1 MDTVTPGYKSARR
14 CVNLWFRFFCL
25 LIINRAEFGDY
36 QFLVIPK
43 NSIFVM
49 IEEKVLVQNF
59 LNRKQRERLKKPE
72 WLKIKLGDPRNQNQV
87 LDLIAGL
94 NLHTVCQE
102 AKCPNIFECWTDKT
116 ATFMLGGDTCTR
128 HCGFC
133 AVNKGKP
140 MDLDPLEPVHV
151 AEAVKHLGLKHAVI
165 TSVNRDD
172 LPDGGS
178 KHWAETIFRVREMNP
193 DCRIEV
199 LIPDFNG
206 DEDALNNVLTARPD
220 VLNHNTETI
229 SRLYRRVRPDAR
241 YEQSMELLERSARF
255 RDTQC
260 PSMLTKSGIMA
271 GLGETFDEVVELM
284 SDLRAVSC
292 DIMTIGQY
300 LQPYEKRLPVERYVT
315 PEEFAE
321 WKRIGEA
328 MGFKHVESSP
338 LTRSSYHARQQAE

>member
-1 MDTVTPGYKSARR
+1 
-14 CVNLWFRFFCL
+14 
-25 LIINRAEFGDY
+25 
-36 QFLVIPK
+36 
-43 NSIFVM
+43 M
-49 IEEKVLVQNF
+49 IEEKVLIQKFV
-59 LNRKQRERLKKPE
+59 NRKNRERLKKPD
-72 WLKIKLGDPRNQNQV
+72 WLKIKLGDPSNQNAV
-87 LDLIAGL
+87 LNLIEGL

-140 MDLDPLEPVHV
+140 MDLDPLEPTHV
-151 AEAVKHLGLKHAVI
+151 AEAVAHLGLAHAVI

-172 LPDGGS
+172 LQDGGS
-178 KHWAETIFRVREMNP
+178 MHWAETILRVRELNAA
-193 DCRIEV
+193 CKVEV

-206 DEDALNNVLTARPD
+206 DEYALNNVLRARPD

-229 SRLYRRVRPDAR
+229 ARLYRRVRPDAK
-241 YEQSMELLERSARF
+241 YVQTLELLDRAAHW
-255 RDTQC
+255 RDTQQ
-260 PSMLTKSGIMA
+260 PGMKTKSGIMA
-271 GLGETFDEVVELM
+271 GLGETFEEVVSLM
-284 SDLRAVSC
+284 RDLRSVSC

-321 WKRIGEA
+321 WKLIGEA

-338 LTRSSYHARQQAE
+338 LTRSSYHARQQTESGEKVVV

>member
-1 MDTVTPGYKSARR
+1 
-14 CVNLWFRFFCL
+14 
-25 LIINRAEFGDY
+25 
-36 QFLVIPK
+36 
-43 NSIFVM
+43 M
-49 IEEKVLVQNF
+49 IEEKVLIQKFV
-59 LNRKQRERLKKPE
+59 NRKNRERLKKPD
-72 WLKIKLGDPRNQNQV
+72 WLKIKLGDPANQNAV
-87 LDLIAGL
+87 LDLIEGL

-140 MDLDPLEPVHV
+140 MDLDPMEPTHV
-151 AEAVKHLGLKHAVI
+151 AEAVAHLRLAHAVI

-178 KHWAETIFRVREMNP
+178 MHWAETITMVRELNP
-193 DCRIEV
+193 ECKVEV

-206 DEDALNNVLTARPD
+206 DEQALNNVLVARPD

-229 SRLYRRVRPDAR
+229 ARLYRRVRPDAR
-241 YEQSMELLERSARF
+241 YAQTLELLDRSAHW
-255 RDTQC
+255 RDTQQ
-260 PSMLTKSGIMA
+260 PSMKTKSGIMA
-271 GLGETFDEVVELM
+271 GLGETFEEVVEQM
-284 SDLRAVSC
+284 RDLRSVSC

-321 WKRIGEA
+321 WKAIGLA

-338 LTRSSYHARQQAE
+338 LTRSSYHARQQTENGETVTA

>member
-1 MDTVTPGYKSARR
+1 
-14 CVNLWFRFFCL
+14 
-25 LIINRAEFGDY
+25 
-36 QFLVIPK
+36 
-43 NSIFVM
+43 M
-49 IEEKVLVQNF
+49 IEEKVLVQKF
-59 LNRKQRERLKKPE
+59 LNRKQRERLKKPD
-72 WLKIKLGDPRNQNQV
+72 WLKIKLGDPRNQNAV
-87 LDLIAGL
+87 LDLISGL

-140 MDLDPLEPVHV
+140 MDLDPMEPVHV
-151 AEAVKHLGLKHAVI
+151 AEAVAHLKLEHAVI

-178 KHWAETIFRVREMNP
+178 MHWAETIFRVREMNP
-193 DCRIEV
+193 ACKVEV

-206 DEDALNNVLTARPD
+206 DEDALNNVLRARPD

-229 SRLYRRVRPDAR
+229 ARLYRRVRPDAV
-241 YEQSMELLERSARF
+241 YEQSMQLLARAAHF

-260 PSMLTKSGIMA
+260 PGMLTKSGIMA
-271 GLGETFDEVVELM
+271 GLGETFEEVVDLM
-284 SDLRAVSC
+284 RDLRKASC

-315 PEEFAE
+315 PEEFGE
-321 WKRIGEA
+321 WKKIGEA

-338 LTRSSYHARQQAE
+338 LTRSSYHAKQQTGSGSKL

>member
-1 MDTVTPGYKSARR
+1 
-14 CVNLWFRFFCL
+14 
-25 LIINRAEFGDY
+25 
-36 QFLVIPK
+36 
-43 NSIFVM
+43 M
-49 IEEKVLVQNF
+49 IEEKVLIQKFV
-59 LNRKQRERLKKPE
+59 NRKNRERLKKPD
-72 WLKIKLGDPRNQNQV
+72 WLKIKLGDPSNQNAV
-87 LDLIAGL
+87 LNLIEGL

-140 MDLDPLEPVHV
+140 GTLDPMEPTHV
-151 AEAVKHLGLKHAVI
+151 AEAVKHLGLAHAVI

-172 LPDGGS
+172 LADGGS
-178 KHWAETIFRVREMNP
+178 MHWAETIRKVREMNP
-193 DCRIEV
+193 DCKVEV

-229 SRLYRRVRPDAR
+229 ARLYRRVRPDAK
-241 YEQSMELLERSARF
+241 YGQSMELLARAAHF
-255 RDTQC
+255 RDTQF
-260 PSMLTKSGIMA
+260 PAMLTKSGIMA
-271 GLGETFDEVVELM
+271 GLGENFEEVVDLM
-284 SDLRAVSC
+284 RDLRRASC

-321 WKRIGEA
+321 WKKIGEA

-338 LTRSSYHARQQAE
+338 LTRSSYHAREQTVNGRRLDS

>member
-1 MDTVTPGYKSARR
+1 
-14 CVNLWFRFFCL
+14 
-25 LIINRAEFGDY
+25 
-36 QFLVIPK
+36 
-43 NSIFVM
+43 M
-49 IEEKVLVQNF
+49 IEEKVLVQKF
-59 LNRKQRERLKKPE
+59 LNRKDRERLKKPE
-72 WLKIKLGDPRNQNQV
+72 WLKIKLGDPRNQNAV
-87 LDLIAGL
+87 LDLISGL

-133 AVNKGKP
+133 AVNKGRP
-140 MDLDPLEPVHV
+140 DALDPMEPTHV
-151 AEAVKHLGLKHAVI
+151 AEAVKHLELAHAVI

-178 KHWAETIFRVREMNP
+178 MHWAETITRVREINRE
-193 DCRIEV
+193 CKVEV

-206 DEDALNNVLTARPD
+206 DEDALKNVLRARPD

-229 SRLYRRVRPDAR
+229 ARLYRRVRPDAK
-241 YEQSMELLERSARF
+241 YEQSMELLDRAAAF
-255 RDTQC
+255 RDKDF
-260 PSMLTKSGIMA
+260 PEMLTKSGIMV
-271 GLGETFDEVVELM
+271 GLGEEFEEVVDLM
-284 SDLRAVSC
+284 RDLRKVSC

-321 WKRIGEA
+321 WKQIGEA

-338 LTRSSYHARQQAE
+338 LTRSSYHAREQAE

>member
-1 MDTVTPGYKSARR
+1 
-14 CVNLWFRFFCL
+14 
-25 LIINRAEFGDY
+25 
-36 QFLVIPK
+36 
-43 NSIFVM
+43 M
-49 IEEKVLVQNF
+49 IEEKVLVNNF
-59 LNRKQRERLKKPE
+59 LNRKQRERLKKPD
-72 WLKIKLGDPRNQNQV
+72 WLKIKLGDPRNQNAV
-87 LDLIAGL
+87 MELISGL

-133 AVNKGKP
+133 AVNKGAP
-140 MDLDPLEPVHV
+140 LDLDPQEPTHV
-151 AEAVKHLGLKHAVI
+151 AQAVQHLKLEHAVI

-178 KHWAETIFRVREMNP
+178 NHWAETIFRVREMNRT
-193 DCRIEV
+193 CKVEV

-206 DEDALNNVLTARPD
+206 DELALNNVLRAKPD

-229 SRLYRRVRPDAR
+229 ARLYRRVRPDAI
-241 YEQSMELLERSARF
+241 YEQSMGLLTRAAHF
-255 RDTQC
+255 RDTHF
-260 PSMLTKSGIMA
+260 PGMLTKSGIMA
-271 GLGETFDEVVELM
+271 GLGETFEEVVDLM
-284 SDLRAVSC
+284 RDLRKASC
-292 DIMTIGQY
+292 NIMTIGQY

-321 WKRIGEA
+321 WKIIGEA

-338 LTRSSYHARQQAE
+338 LTRSSYHARQQTEAGAG

>member
-1 MDTVTPGYKSARR
+1 
-14 CVNLWFRFFCL
+14 
-25 LIINRAEFGDY
+25 
-36 QFLVIPK
+36 
-43 NSIFVM
+43 M
-49 IEEKVLVQNF
+49 IEEKKLVQSF
-59 LNRKQRERLKKPE
+59 LNRKQRERVKKPD
-72 WLKIKLGDPRNQNQV
+72 WLKIKLGDPANQNSV
-87 LDLIAGL
+87 LELIDGL

-140 MDLDPLEPVHV
+140 MDLDPLEPTHV
-151 AEAVKHLGLKHAVI
+151 AEAVKHLGLAHAVI

-178 KHWAETIFRVREMNP
+178 MHWAETITKVREMNP
-193 DCRIEV
+193 ECKVEV

-206 DEDALNNVLTARPD
+206 DEQALNNVLVARPD

-229 SRLYRRVRPDAR
+229 ARLYRRVRPDAK
-241 YEQSMELLERSARF
+241 YAQTLELLERSAHW
-255 RDTQC
+255 RDTHQ
-260 PSMLTKSGIMA
+260 PRMKTKSGIMA
-271 GLGETFDEVVELM
+271 GLGETFEEVVELM
-284 SDLRAVSC
+284 RDLRKVSC

-321 WKRIGEA
+321 WKRIGLD

-338 LTRSSYHARQQAE
+338 LTRSSYHAREQAETPV